1 MRKYP
6 NYSHPVSY
14 NPCLECK
21 PCVAACPTGAI
32 GADGAFN
39 FSACYT
45 YNYREFMGGF
55 NDWVEKIA
63 DSNSALDYHK
73 KVSGAETVSMWQ
85 SLSFGANYKAASCMS
100 VCPAG
105 EDVIGPFLTDRKE
118 FLKDFVKSLQD
129 KPETIYVVRGSDS
142 EDYVARRFPNK
153 RTKRV
158 SNGLAGQGTIRA
170 FLHGLNFVFSRDKS
184 EGLSVIANG
193 IVNTCKRFRE
203 WPPGSIVA
211 VFAACVAFRGCVPTI
226 I

>member
-39 FSACYT
+39 SSACYT
-45 YNYREFMGGF
+45 HNYCEFLGGF

-63 DSNSALDYHK
+63 DSNSALDYRK
-73 KVSGAETVSMWQ
+73 KVSGAETFSMWQ